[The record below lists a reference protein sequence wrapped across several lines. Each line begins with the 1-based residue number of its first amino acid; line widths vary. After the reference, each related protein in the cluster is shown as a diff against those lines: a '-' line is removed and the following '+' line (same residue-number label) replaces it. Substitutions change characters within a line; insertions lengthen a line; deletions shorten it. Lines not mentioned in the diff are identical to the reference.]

1 MTIHEVLK
9 GALTGLAPKVGRHP
23 LDERPDTYIAWFE
36 VLATPVTASN
46 QWIRVRHMMQVDI
59 YSKQPLDELVA
70 AVLYKLRRAGC
81 QIVDWGPEL
90 YESDTRY
97 RHVPITLRLT
107 TEEKPIDKND
117 HKEDSHE

>member
-9 GALTGLAPKVGRHP
+9 EALTGLAPKVGRHP

-81 QIVDWGPEL
+81 RIVDWGPEL
-90 YESDTRY
+90 YKSDTRY
-97 RHVPITLRLT
+97 RHVPVTLYLV
-107 TEEKPIDKND
+107 TEEEPIDKD
-117 HKEDSHE
+117 DP